1 MAAGM
6 SCSQASLEASTSSL
20 WLAGNSDSSPS
31 RQDQA
36 SKSSAAQQAVE
47 AAIDMVEAEGAEADV
62 AAAEPAA
69 TASGTLADKMPLR
82 TAAGEDAMQTPK
94 RATSRSAFSVFMTP
108 KGSGQHLA
116 IVAIMATLTQI
127 SSPGLSLHSVLKAE
141 PCPNPVPFCQCMSF
155 TA

>member
-1 MAAGM
+1 MMAAKM

-36 SKSSAAQQAVE
+36 SKPSAAQQAAE
-47 AAIDMVEAEGAEADV
+47 ADMVAAEGAEADV

-69 TASGTLADKMPLR
+69 TACGTLADKLPQG
-82 TAAGEDAMQTPK
+82 TAAGDDAMQTPK

-116 IVAIMATLTQI
+116 KVA
-127 SSPGLSLHSVLKAE
+127 
-141 PCPNPVPFCQCMSF
+141 F
-155 TA
+155 TARFINPDKLTKLINALWYHS

>member
-6 SCSQASLEASTSSL
+6 SCSPASLQASASSL

-36 SKSSAAQQAVE
+36 SKPSAAQQEAE
-47 AAIDMVEAEGAEADV
+47 AATDMVAAEGAEADV

-69 TASGTLADKMPLR
+69 TASGTLADKIPPR
-82 TAAGEDAMQTPK
+82 TAAGDDAMQTPK

-116 IVAIMATLTQI
+116 KVA
-127 SSPGLSLHSVLKAE
+127 
-141 PCPNPVPFCQCMSF
+141 F
-155 TA
+155 TARFINPDKLTKLINALWYHS